1 MSAEE
6 NKNFVRSIFDQMANG
21 NGRALSDAMA
31 DDIRWVAKGD
41 GAWSG
46 TWTSK
51 AEVVHGVLLPL
62 LSQFASEY
70 RSEVDR
76 VLADGDHVVVE
87 SRGTATTKRGETYRQ
102 NYCYVFRIDDRRI
115 TEVVEYC
122 DTALTERVLDP
133 PVGIG

>member
-1 MSAEE
+1 MSTEE
-6 NKNFVRSIFDQMANG
+6 NREFVRGIFAQMAAG
-21 NGRALSDAMA
+21 NGRALTDAMA
-31 DDIRWVAKGD
+31 DDITWVARGD

-46 TWTSK
+46 TWRSK

-62 LSQFASEY
+62 LSQFADQY
-70 RSEVDR
+70 RSKLDR

-87 SRGTATTKRGETYRQ
+87 STGSATTHRGEFYEQT
-102 NYCYVFRIDDRRI
+102 YCYIFRVADRRI

-133 PVGIG
+133 PPATV